1 MLPDSQVDN
10 HAAKKAPYMNILRR
24 LFHPVMAL
32 IAIQL
37 VWITLVLF
45 WIYWFIGKHREFREL
60 AEKYRPELLGQ
71 GYNWPVMVEGLVMLV
86 LILIGVYV
94 IFVYWNRQ
102 SNLYLQQ
109 RNIISQVTHELKS
122 PLASIQLHLET
133 IRLRK
138 PTGERLDSFVETML
152 ADTGRLHYLI
162 NNLLMAARLEQ
173 RRKQTER
180 RMTDLTQLVHEHV
193 ERERAGMPQGSSISL
208 EAEPAMTAMVDPEE
222 MSMVFRNLFENAVLY
237 SPQSPEIIVSVN
249 RSGSMLQISIQDRG
263 RGLDARELKKIFER
277 FYRVQPPG
285 ENIRGTGLGL
295 YIVESVIKGYGGTV
309 SVTSPGPG
317 KGCTFTVRIP
327 AT

>member
-1 MLPDSQVDN
+1 
-10 HAAKKAPYMNILRR
+10 MNIFRR
-24 LFHPVMAL
+24 ILHPIMAL

-37 VWITLVLF
+37 IWITAVVF
-45 WIYWFIGKHREFREL
+45 WIYWFIGKNREFRQL

-71 GYNWPVMVEGLVMLV
+71 GANWPIMVEGLAMLV

-138 PTGERLDSFVETML
+138 PTEDRLDSFVDTML
-152 ADTGRLHYLI
+152 ADTERLHYLI

-173 RRKQTER
+173 RRKQPER
-180 RMTDLTQLVHEHV
+180 RMTDLTQLVSEHV
-193 ERERAGMPQGSSISL
+193 ERERVNLPQGGSISF
-208 EAEPAMTAMVDPEE
+208 EAAPTLKALVDPEE
-222 MSMVFRNLFENAVLY
+222 MSMVIRNLFENAVLY
-237 SPQSPEIIVSVN
+237 SPQSPEITVQLVKTGMWLQLSV
-249 RSGSMLQISIQDRG
+249 QDRG
-263 RGLDARELKKIFER
+263 RGLDKKELKNVFDR

-285 ENIRGTGLGL
+285 DNVRGTGLGL
-295 YIVESVIKGYGGTV
+295 YIVESVIAGYGGTV
-309 SVTSPGPG
+309 WVTSDGPG
-317 KGCTFTVRIP
+317 KGCTFTVKFP
-327 AT
+327 AA

>member
-1 MLPDSQVDN
+1 
-10 HAAKKAPYMNILRR
+10 MNIIRR
-24 LFHPVMAL
+24 IFHPIMAL

-37 VWITLVLF
+37 IWITAVVF
-45 WIYWFIGKHREFREL
+45 WIYWFIDRNREFRGL

-71 GYNWPVMVEGLVMLV
+71 GANWPVMVEGLVMLV

-138 PTGERLDSFVETML
+138 PSEERLDSFVGIML
-152 ADTGRLHYLI
+152 ADTDRLHYLI

-173 RRKQTER
+173 RRKQSER
-180 RMTDLTQLVHEHV
+180 RLTDLTQLLNDHV
-193 ERERAGMPQGSSISL
+193 ERERATLPQGGSISL
-208 EAEPAMTAMVDPEE
+208 EALPGLKALVDPEE
-222 MSMVFRNLFENAVLY
+222 MSMVLRNLFENAVLY
-237 SPQSPEIIVSVN
+237 SPQSPEILVKLAKA
-249 RSGSMLQISIQDRG
+249 GTMLVLTVQDHG
-263 RGLDARELKKIFER
+263 RGLDKKECKNVFER

-285 ENIRGTGLGL
+285 DNVRGTGLGL
-295 YIVESVIKGYGGTV
+295 YIVETVIRGYGGTV
-309 SVTSPGPG
+309 GVTSEGLG
-317 KGCTFTVRIP
+317 KGCTFTVKLP
-327 AT
+327 AA

>member
-1 MLPDSQVDN
+1 
-10 HAAKKAPYMNILRR
+10 MNIFRR
-24 LFHPVMAL
+24 ILHPIMAL

-37 VWITLVLF
+37 IWITAVVF
-45 WIYWFIGKHREFREL
+45 WIYWFIGKNREFRQL

-71 GYNWPVMVEGLVMLV
+71 GANWPIMVEGLAMLV

-138 PTGERLDSFVETML
+138 PTEDRLDSFVDTML
-152 ADTGRLHYLI
+152 ADTERLHYLI

-173 RRKQTER
+173 RRKKPER
-180 RMTDLTQLVHEHV
+180 RLTDLTQLVSEHV
-193 ERERAGMPQGSSISL
+193 ERERDNLPQGGSISF
-208 EAEPAMTAMVDPEE
+208 EAAPALKALVDPEE
-222 MSMVFRNLFENAVLY
+222 MSMVVRNLFENAVLY
-237 SPQSPEIIVSVN
+237 SPQSPEITVQLVKTGVS
-249 RSGSMLQISIQDRG
+249 LQLSVQDKG
-263 RGLDARELKKIFER
+263 RGLDKKELKNVFDR

-285 ENIRGTGLGL
+285 DNVRGTGLGL
-295 YIVESVIKGYGGTV
+295 YIVESVITGYGGTV
-309 SVTSPGPG
+309 WVTSDGPG
-317 KGCTFTVRIP
+317 KGCTFTVKFP
-327 AT
+327 AA